1 MSPTSDARGVAEMEE
16 MEMDWDAKRAPEPPA
31 PEQAPAG
38 SDRDKRNRRAASIG
52 LVAAGLITG
61 AVLAGT
67 HIAGAQSAMQS
78 PSAAARSTGHAGE
91 TPLTGTT
98 AEKVRAAALKAVP
111 GGTIIRVE
119 TDADGSPYEA
129 HVRKADGSEVEVK
142 VDKNFNVTSIEEG
155 HGPGHGGMGET
166 ALTGTTAAKVKAAAL
181 KAVPGGTVLRVET
194 DSDGS
199 PYEAHVRKADGTE
212 VVVKVDKSFNVTGIE
227 EGHGPGHD
235 RGSSSSNSG
244 ADSSSSSG
252 SSA

>member
-1 MSPTSDARGVAEMEE
+1 MEE
-16 MEMDWDAKRAPEPPA
+16 TKMDWDAKRAPEPPA
-31 PEQAPAG
+31 PEPHQAT
-38 SDRDKRNRRAASIG
+38 SDGDKHKRRVASIG

-67 HIAGAQSAMQS
+67 HIAGAQSPTAT
-78 PSAAARSTGHAGE
+78 PKAGAARSGGSGE
-91 TPLTGTT
+91 TALTGTT
-98 AEKVRAAALKAVP
+98 ADKVKAAALKAVP

-119 TDADGSPYEA
+119 TDSDGSPYEA
-129 HVRKADGSEVEVK
+129 HVRKADGSEVVVK
-142 VDKNFNVTSIEEG
+142 VDKNFNVTAIEEG
-155 HGPGHGGMGET
+155 HGPGRGGAGET

-227 EGHGPGHD
+227 EGHGGPGHR
-235 RGSSSSNSG
+235 RGAPSSSDGTNSSNAST
-244 ADSSSSSG
+244 
-252 SSA
+252 SA